1 LKRLSITLTEEANK
15 VYGSWKSHE
24 RSKKVS
30 EAIVRYESAQDID
43 IRLEQ
48 IEARLLKIEKGERKE

>member
-1 LKRLSITLTEEANK
+1 MKRLSITLTEEANK
-15 VYGSWKSHE
+15 VYESWKSHE

-30 EAIVRYESAQDID
+30 EAIVRYENAQDMD

-48 IEARLLKIEKGERKE
+48 IETRIARLEKEERE